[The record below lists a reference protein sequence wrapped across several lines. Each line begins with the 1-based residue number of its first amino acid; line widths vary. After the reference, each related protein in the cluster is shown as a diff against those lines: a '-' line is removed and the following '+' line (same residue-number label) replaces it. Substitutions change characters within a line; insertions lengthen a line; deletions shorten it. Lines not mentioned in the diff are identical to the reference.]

1 MAEYHRASKKVSLH
15 MNFINNLKVELK
27 DKNNQ
32 KQRVFYRDIFLI
44 GLTATLFMIK
54 IANDGQVYFYGEYL
68 LFSIGC
74 ALILGVCFGYI
85 IPKLFSTTLFTKWYY
100 LSILLLTISLS
111 FWNIPKVLHYYF
123 LDKKEVCIT
132 STLTYKYFS
141 YTSGNVGRISFET
154 KYRSDIRVQ
163 LLSLHSLSAVPK
175 EVFDTLPEVGSTVQ
189 ICGDI
194 SRAGFIYSD
203 IKRHTR

>member
-1 MAEYHRASKKVSLH
+1 

-32 KQRVFYRDIFLI
+32 KQRVFYRDILLI
-44 GLTATLFMIK
+44 GLTVTLFIIK
-54 IANDGQVYFYGEYL
+54 LANDAQVYFYRDYFL
-68 LFSIGC
+68 LSIGSV
-74 ALILGVCFGYI
+74 LILCVYFGYI
-85 IPKLFSTTLFTKWYY
+85 VPKIFSATLFTKWYY

-141 YTSGNVGRISFET
+141 HTSGDVGRISFST
-154 KYRSDIRVQ
+154 KYRSGIPVQ
-163 LLSLHSLSAVPK
+163 LLSLHSISAVPK

-194 SRAGFIYSD
+194 SSAGFIYSD